1 MTKQQFRD
9 FCRNR
14 YILLDG
20 ATGSNLIK
28 KGMPSGVCPE
38 QWILEHPQALL
49 ELQKSYVE
57 AGTNIL
63 YAPTFTANR
72 VKLEEYGL
80 EMRQEEMIGGLV
92 ALSRQAAGRMPSSE
106 HPKER
111 DFSGVRAVKEAAEKP
126 IAPEGEAMTDMAVIA
141 AEEADRITERPE
153 ITLVAGDLTMTGQ
166 QLRPMGN
173 LELEILITVY
183 KEQIRLMES
192 AGVDLLVVETMMSLG
207 ETRAA
212 LIAAREVTELPVMV
226 PMTFEADGRTLF
238 GTDARTAAIV
248 LESLGA
254 DAIGVNCS
262 AGPARMKEI
271 VEAMA
276 QVSSLPLIAK
286 PNAGLPA
293 VNEQGQTVY
302 DMDSDTFVAEME
314 ELVTA
319 GAVILGGCCGTDPAY
334 IAGLRRLVQG
344 RRPSERTGRPEGVRY
359 LTSERQTVAF
369 GLEDPFMIVGERIN
383 PTGKKKL
390 QEQLRAGCMDMVLQF
405 AQEQDAC
412 GASILD
418 VNMGMSGID
427 EKAMMLQVLEE
438 VQGVTSLPLSLD
450 SSHVEVLEAA
460 LRHYPGRAL
469 VNSVSY
475 ESEKFEKLLPIVQKY
490 GAMFILLPLSDEG
503 LPRDLEEKKQIIDRI
518 VTRALELGMRREDIV
533 VDGLVATIGANKQA
547 GMETLETIRYCKGQG
562 LATICGLSNIS
573 FGMPARPYVNTA
585 FLTLAIYEG
594 LTMAIANP
602 SQEMLVCG
610 ALATDLLKV
619 KKDSDLRY
627 IDYASQLQPAG
638 SVPGR
643 NSSRGNGDVVAVNSR
658 QGDANGSQDS
668 SGGERATVCKG
679 TESRQ
684 GNTQVTSALQ
694 THLDRISDAVMKG
707 NKNGIAAMTKQALS
721 EGEDPG
727 RLLNEG
733 LLPAI
738 GRVGDLFEQK
748 KYFLPQLIASAE
760 AMKNAIEVL
769 EPHLLKDQDSES
781 MPVIVIATVEGDI
794 HDIGKNLV
802 ALMLK
807 NYGFQVIDLGKDV
820 PKETII
826 QAARDY
832 HADIIALS
840 ALMTTTMQRMRE
852 VVALAGQEGITAKI
866 MIGSAVITQEY
877 ADEIHADGY
886 SRDAAE
892 AVKLARRLLGMMQT
906 EN

>member
-1 MTKQQFRD
+1 MTKQQFKEYCRD
-9 FCRNR
+9 R

-38 QWILEHPQALL
+38 QWILEHPQALVD
-49 ELQKSYVE
+49 LQKSYVE

-72 VKLEEYGL
+72 IKLEEYGL
-80 EMRQEEMIGGLV
+80 AERQEEMINGLV
-92 ALSRQAAGRMPSSE
+92 ALSRQAAGR
-106 HPKER
+106 
-111 DFSGVRAVKEAAEKP
+111 EAA
-126 IAPEGEAMTDMAVIA
+126 APDMAKIA
-141 AEEADRITERPE
+141 AKESDQRGQEQNFP
-153 ITLVAGDLTMTGQ
+153 LVAGDLTMTGQ
-166 QLRPMGN
+166 QLRPMGTMD
-173 LELEILITVY
+173 LETLIAVY
-183 KEQIRLMES
+183 KEQIQLMEK

-212 LIAAREVTELPVMV
+212 LIAAREVSHLPVMV
-226 PMTFEADGRTLF
+226 TMTFEADGRTLF
-238 GTDARTAAIV
+238 GTDAGTATIV

-262 AGPARMKEI
+262 AGPAKMREI
-271 VEAMA
+271 VETMA
-276 QVSSLPLIAK
+276 RVSSLPLIAK

-293 VNEQGQTVY
+293 VDELGQTVY
-302 DMDSDTFVAEME
+302 DMDSDTFAAEME
-314 ELVTA
+314 ELIAA
-319 GAVILGGCCGTDPAY
+319 GAGILGGCCGTDPAY
-334 IAGLRRLVQG
+334 IAGLKQLVQG
-344 RRPSERTGRPEGVRY
+344 RKPVERTGRPEGIRY

-390 QEQLRAGCMDMVLQF
+390 QEQLREGCMDMVLQF
-405 AQEQDAC
+405 AREQESG

-438 VQGVTSLPLSLD
+438 VQGVTNLPLSLD

-475 ESEKFEKLLPIVQKY
+475 EMEKFEKLLPIVQKY
-490 GAMFILLPLSDEG
+490 GAMFILLPLSDQG
-503 LPRDLEEKKQIIDRI
+503 LPKDLEEKKQIIDRI
-518 VTRALELGMRREDIV
+518 VTRALEMGMRREDII
-533 VDGLVATIGANKQA
+533 VDGLVTTIGANKQA
-547 GMETLETIRYCKGQG
+547 GLETLETIRYCKAQG

-619 KKDSDLRY
+619 KKDADLRY
-627 IDYASQLQPAG
+627 INYASQLPPMTGGTSAQNAG
-638 SVPGR
+638 
-643 NSSRGNGDVVAVNSR
+643 
-658 QGDANGSQDS
+658 QG
-668 SGGERATVCKG
+668 SGGQLNAG
-679 TESRQ
+679 Q
-684 GNTQVTSALQ
+684 GSGGQLNAGQGGSGEKKADQ
-694 THLDRISDAVMKG
+694 THLERITDAVLKG
-707 NKNGIAAMTKQALS
+707 NRNGIAAMTTQAIT
-721 EGEDPG
+721 EGENPG

-738 GRVGDLFEQK
+738 NRVGDLFEQK

-769 EPHLLKDQDSES
+769 EPYLLKEQDTDS
-781 MPVIVIATVEGDI
+781 MPVVVIATVEGDI

-807 NYGFQVIDLGKDV
+807 NYGFKVIDLGKDV

-826 QAARDY
+826 QAAREH

-852 VVALAGQEGITAKI
+852 VVAFARQEGITAKI
-866 MIGSAVITQEY
+866 MIGGAVITQEY

-886 SRDAAE
+886 SKDAAE
-892 AVKLARRLLGMMQT
+892 AVRLARRLLGLMNAP
-906 EN
+906 EGDC